1 MPKLKTAED
10 KARLS
15 LAAAIVGLV
24 LTVGPLGLLMR
35 NFSASDFMTVYN
47 GGGIFLPVFGGT
59 LLVAMAANG
68 VAFLLAWNAAGARRN
83 EQMGKT
89 WLGFFLGAAGLAVS
103 LSVGV
108 FFYFTRQ
115 AI

>member
-1 MPKLKTAED
+1 VAKLKTAED

-15 LAAAIVGLV
+15 LAAAIAGLV
-24 LTVGPLGLLMR
+24 LTIGPLGLLVR

-47 GGGIFLPVFGGT
+47 GGGPFLMVFGG
-59 LLVAMAANG
+59 LLLGALAANG
-68 VAFLLAWNAAGARRN
+68 VAFLLAWTAAGARRN

-89 WLGFFLGAAGLAVS
+89 WLGFFLGATGLAVC

-108 FFYFTRQ
+108 FFYFTRH